1 MAEKLEWM
9 SKLRSCI
16 EGKGGSSKESSV
28 KSSKDSDSSVSTRPG
43 SADGPT
49 VSKAD
54 SILKTHFLVRN
65 ICSSLIL
72 ISLLSKKSAF
82 ICIRIRLQF

>member
-54 SILKTHFLVRN
+54 SIKKTFLVE
-65 ICSSLIL
+65 ISAQVSSL
-72 ISLLSKKSAF
+72 F
-82 ICIRIRLQF
+82 HC